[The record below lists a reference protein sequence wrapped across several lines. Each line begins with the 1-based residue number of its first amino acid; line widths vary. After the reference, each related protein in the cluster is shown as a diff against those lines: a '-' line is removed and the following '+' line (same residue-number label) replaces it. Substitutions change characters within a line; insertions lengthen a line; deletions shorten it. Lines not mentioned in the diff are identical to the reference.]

1 MSTSIFT
8 LFTLVHCATVVI
20 AFGAA
25 AEMRRRLRDARVV
38 QSVIAGIATVLV
50 PLNLYCALD
59 DHHGTAGAGVDGL
72 VVTVAVL
79 NVAGLCAILVLT
91 MSRRIPRLP
100 ARLPRRVL
108 AVGAHPDDLELA
120 CGGTIARL
128 ADSGHEV
135 HALVMSAGGRG
146 GDAGVRPDEAIAG
159 GAFLGVAKLQVLDF
173 TDTRLS
179 DHESEMADAIE
190 AAIRRFNPDI
200 IFTHSANDQHQD
212 HRAVHLATLRAA
224 RRHPAI
230 LCYESP
236 SVTRDFLPS
245 VFVDIEDYVD
255 VKVAAVGVHYD
266 QKLKPYMEPER
277 VRGLAVHRGGQ
288 AKVRYA
294 EGFEPVRMLASPA
307 VEL

>member
-25 AEMRRRLRDARVV
+25 AQMRRRLRDARVV

-146 GDAGVRPDEAIAG
+146 GDAGVRPDEAIA
-159 GAFLGVAKLQVLDF
+159 
-173 TDTRLS
+173 
-179 DHESEMADAIE
+179 
-190 AAIRRFNPDI
+190 
-200 IFTHSANDQHQD
+200 
-212 HRAVHLATLRAA
+212 
-224 RRHPAI
+224 
-230 LCYESP
+230 
-236 SVTRDFLPS
+236 
-245 VFVDIEDYVD
+245 
-255 VKVAAVGVHYD
+255 AVGVHYD

-277 VRGLAVHRGGQ
+277 VRGPAVHRGGQ